1 MKKVVNYKA
10 QKEKW
15 EKAKEEA
22 FKKLNLNTTIDGFR
36 KGKAPRKVF
45 EKNYPGKINIEA
57 ANKLI
62 DDEYFRIIKEDGIEP
77 ILDPS
82 IDIIKM
88 SDDELEVNF
97 TLITTPIVK
106 LGEYKNL
113 GIKPVKVK
121 VTQDEVNSRI
131 DNLLKSYA
139 ELIIKESDIVEN
151 KDIAVIDFEG
161 FLNGEAFDGGK
172 GENYSLEIGSHTFI
186 EGFEE
191 GIIGMKKGEEKDLNL
206 KFPED
211 YASEELKGQDV
222 VFKVKVNEIKVK
234 ELPELDEEFFK
245 DLGMDNITTKEEL
258 EKKIKAEIKEEKEQ
272 SAEAEYIDKLLEKA
286 TSNMTIELDEEIID
300 AEASDMYSDMIHRMS
315 HQGINE
321 EMYLSYAQTTK
332 EDIIEHLK
340 KEAEIRLK
348 NSYLLNE
355 IIKVEKIEVTDEE
368 TEEELEKLAV
378 KYNCTKEEI
387 ISSYGNKERFT
398 YDLKFRRA
406 IEVMKSN

>member
-139 ELIIKESDIVEN
+139 ELIIKEDDIVEN

-191 GIIGMKKGEEKDLNL
+191 GIIGMKKGEEKDLNI

-286 TSNMTIELDEEIID
+286 VSNMTIELDEEIID
-300 AEASDMYSDMIHRMS
+300 AEANDIYSDMIHRMS